1 MARRAAANDTLLI
14 AAILAAFAI
23 ECATAS
29 VVEGPVLTFVL
40 LAPAALV
47 LVLRRS
53 RPAAMVGV
61 LSVSYVMSGLLA
73 TDITEMTSTMLPVVV
88 IAWNVGRYAGPRELR
103 WCAALFAVTVVV
115 VDVIGRSTL
124 PGDFAFPIVLITL
137 SIGVG
142 RTLRNRAL
150 VAVELAERTERL
162 AHERELRAAEAAHE
176 ERRRIA
182 RELHDVVAHTLS
194 VMVIQAGGARRTLDR
209 DPERAVEALETV
221 EATGRAALG
230 ELRRLL
236 GFVGDG
242 GAPLEPAPTTADL
255 EALVARAREAG
266 MTVGYRVEGCRP
278 TRPEL
283 PAGAEVAVYRIV
295 QEALTNTFKHA
306 GAGTWALV
314 TVRWRDAALEV
325 EVRDGGGDAPAPAAL
340 PSGGHGIVGMRERV
354 ALYGGSVDARPL
366 DDGGFLVRAV
376 IPAETVSVPA

>member
-1 MARRAAANDTLLI
+1 MARRAAVNDALLI
-14 AAILAAFAI
+14 GDIVTALAV
-23 ECATAS
+23 ECATSS
-29 VVEGPVLTFVL
+29 VVERPALTFAL
-40 LAPAALV
+40 LAPSAFAL
-47 LVLRRS
+47 LLRRS
-53 RPAAMVGV
+53 RPAAMVAV
-61 LSVSYVMSGLLA
+61 LGVSYVASGLTA
-73 TDITEMTSTMLPVVV
+73 SSIADMTSTLPPVVV
-88 IAWNVGRYAGPRELR
+88 VAWNAGRYADARELR
-103 WCAALFAVTVVV
+103 WCIGIFAVTVVL
-115 VDVIGRSTL
+115 VDLLGDHTT
-124 PGDFAFPIVLITL
+124 PGDFAFPTILIVL
-137 SIGVG
+137 SMAVG

-194 VMVIQAGGARRTLDR
+194 VMVVQAGAARRTLDR

-221 EATGRAALG
+221 EATGRSALG

-242 GAPLEPAPTTADL
+242 GAPLEPAPTTADIA
-255 EALVARAREAG
+255 ALVTRAREGG
-266 MTVGYRVEGCRP
+266 MTVGHRVEGTP
-278 TRPEL
+278 GEL
-283 PAGAEVAVYRIV
+283 PAGAEAAVYRIV

-314 TVRWRDAALEV
+314 TLRWRDAALEV

-354 ALYGGSVDARPL
+354 ALYGGSVEARPL
-366 DDGGFLVRAV
+366 EDGGFLVRAV
-376 IPAETVSVPA
+376 IPAETAAVPA

>member
-1 MARRAAANDTLLI
+1 MVA
-14 AAILAAFAI
+14 
-23 ECATAS
+23 
-29 VVEGPVLTFVL
+29 VL
-40 LAPAALV
+40 
-47 LVLRRS
+47 
-53 RPAAMVGV
+53 G
-61 LSVSYVMSGLLA
+61 VSYATCTLLA
-73 TDITEMTSTMLPVVV
+73 TDIVDMTATMPPIIVV
-88 IAWNVGRYAGPRELR
+88 AWNAGRYADRRELR
-103 WCAALFAVTVVV
+103 WSVAIFAVTVVF
-115 VDVIGRSTL
+115 VDVAGGNTL
-124 PGDFAFPIVLITL
+124 PGDFAFPLVLI
-137 SIGVG
+137 SVSMAVG

-194 VMVIQAGGARRTLDR
+194 VMVVQAGAARRTLDR
-209 DPERAVEALETV
+209 DPERAVEALQTV
-221 EATGRAALG
+221 EATGRSALG

-242 GAPLEPAPTTADL
+242 GAPLEPAPTTADIA
-255 EALVARAREAG
+255 ALVTRAREAG
-266 MTVGYRVEGCRP
+266 MTVGYRVEGDGP
-278 TRPEL
+278 TRAAL
-283 PAGAEVAVYRIV
+283 PAGAEAAVYRIV

-354 ALYGGSVDARPL
+354 ALYGGAVEARPL
-366 DDGGFLVRAV
+366 EDGGFLVRAV
-376 IPAETVSVPA
+376 IPAETAAVPA